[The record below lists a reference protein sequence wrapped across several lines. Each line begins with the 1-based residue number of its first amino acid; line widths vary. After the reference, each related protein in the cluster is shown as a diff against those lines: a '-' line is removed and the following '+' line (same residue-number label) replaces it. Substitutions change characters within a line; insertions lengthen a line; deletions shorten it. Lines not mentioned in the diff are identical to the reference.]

1 MSSPSARHLMKA
13 DSKIQLLTTDMQAN
27 KRKIYSHFWIKQ
39 STALLLNIKSKEII
53 RVKHPERTQTNL
65 ITAPKHPQATAD
77 PTQFQIMKSLRQQEV
92 DESQMSQGSP
102 VQLLQKI
109 N

>member
-1 MSSPSARHLMKA
+1 MPA
-13 DSKIQLLTTDMQAN
+13 SKY
-27 KRKIYSHFWIKQ
+27 KICSHFWIRQ
-39 STALLLNIKSKEII
+39 LTAHSLNIKSKEII

-65 ITAPKHPQATAD
+65 ITAPKHQQATAD